1 MSDRNDDINDVSDDP
16 DAAAAAVASTRSR
29 MRQTLSSLGERVA
42 PGRLIETAKAA
53 LLDGDHEVAVTV
65 VGFIRRHPIPI
76 VLSTAGLAW
85 LGVSIVRD
93 GIADDK
99 ADASGVL
106 PPPEDDMHGMP
117 YGGTPTT
124 RIATDRGAAL
134 VGGAG
139 QRSPVAQ
146 GSTAGRGSSAG
157 RGSASVPHGLPIG
170 EPSRRVQAS
179 AFDDGVVQHD
189 GVIEIGDDDE
199 DVGGDVM
206 ASARKVRRRAADM
219 ADQAH
224 DAVRRQ
230 ATLAREGIAAGAEEV
245 SSVMERATASVKK
258 TFSDHPV
265 LFGVAGLALGALV
278 GIVIPRTRREDL
290 MIGDQSDAF
299 ARRAKAEA
307 RDLVERGK
315 VVVREGWEA
324 AKEELDE
331 LAGDAKAHGR
341 ALLEDAKDAA
351 RQTGDEVIEAA
362 EEQLRQK
369 KRDFPQADATVDYIG
384 RAPGQ
389 TNRDA
394 EGQVQ
399 SRLSASELFG
409 ASTGARGP
417 TPPAPP
423 TSPLAPGHAPASGR
437 AASPPPAPLK
447 TARKSSDGGHEPS
460 I

>member
-1 MSDRNDDINDVSDDP
+1 
-16 DAAAAAVASTRSR
+16 
-29 MRQTLSSLGERVA
+29 
-42 PGRLIETAKAA
+42 
-53 LLDGDHEVAVTV
+53 
-65 VGFIRRHPIPI
+65 
-76 VLSTAGLAW
+76 
-85 LGVSIVRD
+85 
-93 GIADDK
+93 
-99 ADASGVL
+99 
-106 PPPEDDMHGMP
+106 
-117 YGGTPTT
+117 
-124 RIATDRGAAL
+124 
-134 VGGAG
+134 
-139 QRSPVAQ
+139 
-146 GSTAGRGSSAG
+146 
-157 RGSASVPHGLPIG
+157 
-170 EPSRRVQAS
+170 
-179 AFDDGVVQHD
+179 
-189 GVIEIGDDDE
+189 
-199 DVGGDVM
+199 M
-206 ASARKVRRRAADM
+206 ASARKVRRRAAEM
-219 ADQAH
+219 ADSAH
-224 DAVRRQ
+224 EAVRRQ

-258 TFSDHPV
+258 TFREHPV

-278 GIVIPRTRREDL
+278 GIVIPRSRREDL

-351 RQTGDEVIEAA
+351 RQTGDEVIESA

-369 KRDFPQADATVDYIG
+369 KRDFPHADATVDYIG

-394 EGQVQ
+394 EGHVE

-409 ASTGARGP
+409 ASTGSRSP

-423 TSPLAPGHAPASGR
+423 ASTLASGR
-437 AASPPPAPLK
+437 TPAGGRAATPPPAPS
-447 TARKSSDGGHEPS
+447 TARKPRDGGQEPS
-460 I
+460 V